1 MSDASFDV
9 APGECLALIG
19 ESGCGKSVLASALL
33 GLLPA
38 NARTAGHARL
48 GDLDLLTA
56 DERTLARTVRGRRI
70 GLVPQSPA
78 AHLTPV
84 RTIRSHIEETV
95 ARLAGARGRAARRK
109 DAEEAAARAEFP
121 LDHLDR
127 HPHELSGGLAQRAA
141 TALALI
147 GDAPLLLADEPTTG
161 LDRDLVNRTVDELR
175 RHVDD
180 GHALLMITHDLA
192 AAERIADRVAV
203 MYAGRIVELTEA
215 DAFFGSPGPRHPYSR
230 GLLEALPERSFT
242 PVPGLPP
249 ELGSLPEGAPSPLA
263 ATGRRTPARPSRSS
277 GTPSPAITPYRPT
290 PPARPASRRTPV
302 LELRAVTAGYDRR
315 APVVRD
321 AHLTVTPGEAV
332 GLLGPSGCGKST
344 LARVAALLHRPD
356 AGEVVLDGT
365 PVRGFRHRAPREQR
379 TAIGVV
385 FQQPRLAADPR
396 LRLADLIAEP
406 LRATGR
412 RASAGDRVAELAD
425 TVGLTPDLLGRRPH
439 EVSDGQLQRA
449 CLARALALKPR
460 WLVCD
465 EMTAMLDAST
475 TAALVRVVE
484 DYRASTGAGLLSVGH
499 DRTLLNRWCDR
510 TVPWEA
516 VAAG

>member
-1 MSDASFDV
+1 M
-9 APGECLALIG
+9 
-19 ESGCGKSVLASALL
+19 
-33 GLLPA
+33 
-38 NARTAGHARL
+38 
-48 GDLDLLTA
+48 
-56 DERTLARTVRGRRI
+56 
-70 GLVPQSPA
+70 
-78 AHLTPV
+78 
-84 RTIRSHIEETV
+84 
-95 ARLAGARGRAARRK
+95 
-109 DAEEAAARAEFP
+109 
-121 LDHLDR
+121 
-127 HPHELSGGLAQRAA
+127 
-141 TALALI
+141 
-147 GDAPLLLADEPTTG
+147 
-161 LDRDLVNRTVDELR
+161 
-175 RHVDD
+175 
-180 GHALLMITHDLA
+180 
-192 AAERIADRVAV
+192 
-203 MYAGRIVELTEA
+203 
-215 DAFFGSPGPRHPYSR
+215 
-230 GLLEALPERSFT
+230 
-242 PVPGLPP
+242 
-249 ELGSLPEGAPSPLA
+249 
-263 ATGRRTPARPSRSS
+263 
-277 GTPSPAITPYRPT
+277 
-290 PPARPASRRTPV
+290 

-321 AHLTVTPGEAV
+321 AHLTVAPGEAV

-412 RASAGDRVAELAD
+412 RASAADRVRELAD

-449 CLARALALKPR
+449 CLARALSLEPR

-499 DRTLLNRWCDR
+499 DRTLLTRWCDR

-516 VAAG
+516 VAGG